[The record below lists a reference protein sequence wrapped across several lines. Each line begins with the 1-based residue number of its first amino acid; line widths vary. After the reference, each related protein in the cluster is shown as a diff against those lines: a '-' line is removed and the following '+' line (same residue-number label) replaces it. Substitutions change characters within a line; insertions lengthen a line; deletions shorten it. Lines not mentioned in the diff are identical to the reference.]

1 MGKTLTIAP
10 ISRLEGHAKITIELN
25 DEGNVADTK
34 FQTVELR
41 GFEKFCIGRP
51 VEELPRIVTS
61 ICGVCPWSHHLA
73 SAKTNDAVFGVTP
86 APVGVKLRDL
96 CNSIAY
102 TEEHILHFFFLAG
115 ADFVMGPDADY
126 SVRNVIGIAGKVP
139 EIAQQ
144 VVRNRHLGAQMLHIV
159 SGKSIHPV
167 TAVPG
172 GFSKPLTEA
181 ERQLLLPM
189 ANEILE
195 FAKFTIGF
203 AKENIFPPYLDA
215 VKTVGVIN
223 TGFLGTVTD
232 DGALNCY
239 DGKLRLMK
247 PDGTYT
253 DFAYDQYTDYISEK
267 VLPFSYMKFPYAKS
281 WGEGFDMNL
290 DAPKGIYRTNTL
302 ARINVCD
309 RMATPLAQ
317 AELEVFRENFG
328 RPAQLTLLYHWAR
341 LIELVYHAEHIVE
354 LLNDP
359 EITGKETRVKVTP
372 RAARGI
378 GCVEAPRGTLIHDY
392 TTDENGLITNANLI
406 VGTTHNNAP
415 INMSVN
421 QAATTLIK
429 DGNYDET
436 ILNMVEMAVRAYDP
450 CLSCATHNLDGT
462 IAVKV
467 DIVDHKG
474 NLLDSFKN

>member
-1 MGKTLTIAP
+1 MGKTIVIQPVTRI
-10 ISRLEGHAKITIELN
+10 EGHAKITIQL
-25 DEGNVADTK
+25 DDTGNVADTK
-34 FQTVELR
+34 VNVVELR

-73 SAKTNDAVFGVTP
+73 SAKTNDAIFGVEPPP
-86 APVGVKLRDL
+86 AGKKLRDL

-126 SVRNVIGIAGKVP
+126 SVRNVIGIAQSNP
-139 EIAQQ
+139 EIGKK
-144 VVRNRHLGAQMLHIV
+144 VVRNRYLGAHILEIV

-172 GFSKPLTEA
+172 GFSKPLTQA
-181 ERQLLLPM
+181 ERDKVLPM
-189 ANEILE
+189 AEEVLE
-195 FAKFTIGF
+195 FSKFAIAF
-203 AKENIFPPYLDA
+203 SKENIFPKYLEV
-215 VKTVGVIN
+215 VKSLGVIN

-232 DGALNCY
+232 DGALNLY

-247 PDGTYT
+247 PDGSFE
-253 DFAYDQYTDYISEK
+253 DFTYDQYSDFISERIEEWTY
-267 VLPFSYMKFPYAKS
+267 LKFPYAKS
-281 WGEGFDMNL
+281 WGDGFSMDIN
-290 DAPKGIYRTNTL
+290 DPKGIYRTNSL
-302 ARINVCD
+302 ARLNVAD
-309 RMATPLAQ
+309 KISTPLAQ
-317 AELEVFRENFG
+317 KEFEEFRAKFG
-328 RPAQLTLLYHWAR
+328 RPVQLTLLYHWAR
-341 LIELVYHAEHIVE
+341 LIELLYNAEHAVE

-359 EITGKETRVKVTP
+359 DITSRETRIPVTP

-378 GCVEAPRGTLIHDY
+378 GCVEAPRGTLIHEY
-392 TTDENGLITNANLI
+392 ETDEKGMVTNVNLI

-421 QAATTLIK
+421 QAAKTLIK
-429 DGNYDET
+429 DGNYDQG
-436 ILNMVEMAVRAYDP
+436 ILNKVEMAIRAYDP

-462 IAVKV
+462 IPVRV
-467 DIVDHKG
+467 DI
-474 NLLDSFKN
+474 LDAEGKLKDTFKN